1 MMRKFRFHPGRRM
14 RVTSK
19 IITDIFIVIIT
30 YYFAFILRFLDVG
43 IAGIWL
49 QKVFARTII
58 VVAIAYLAPFTF
70 FGLHRGFW
78 RYSSV
83 HDLIQLFKAVAVGFL
98 LSVAGVTYLLGM
110 HEFPRSIFPIHA
122 MLCFFTL
129 GGVRLSTRLI
139 RETISGRITGESKR
153 KRAIIIGAGNASENL
168 VRELLRDPTS
178 QYEPIALVDDD
189 PAKQGREIHGVRVAG
204 TIDDLPRISQE
215 LAPDELIMAVPSAT
229 RHEIKRIMDLCHATG
244 KQFKTTPSL
253 MDIVSERVSVTHIR
267 EVEPGDLLGREK
279 VDLSV
284 EKIAGY
290 VNDATILVT
299 GAGGT
304 IGSELCAQLGCFGPA
319 RLIMLGRGEFSIHK
333 AERRLRSQLENTELL
348 PVIADIR
355 DKNRL
360 KRIMKEYKPI
370 VIFHAAAHK
379 HVGLMELCPDE
390 AVLNNVYGTRNLI
403 EASKESGVRR
413 FVMISTDKAVNPT
426 SFMGATKRICEL
438 IVEAEAQLNDSDMTF
453 SSVRFGNVLESRG
466 SVVPIFRDQ
475 IAAGGPVTVTDP
487 EASRFFMTTSEAA
500 QLVIQ
505 AGGMAKGGEIFV
517 LDMGE
522 PVKIID
528 LARDLI
534 RLYGYEP
541 ERDIEIKFIG
551 LAPGEKLHEEPLSGG
566 KGTHSTEHPKILL
579 AEPDKVNAKKLSEQ
593 LEELHRVAGHGKPA
607 EIARKIKEIVPEFQ
621 HRLLE

>member
-1 MMRKFRFHPGRRM
+1 MKRLIFHPGRKVRIAA
-14 RVTSK
+14 K
-19 IITDIFIVIIT
+19 IAADIVIIAVT

-43 IAGIWL
+43 IAGVWL
-49 QKVFARTII
+49 EKVYLRTLP
-58 VVAIAYLAPFTF
+58 VVVFSYLIPFVF

-83 HDLIQLFKAVAVGFL
+83 HDVVQLFKAVIIGFL
-98 LSVAGVTYLLGM
+98 LSIAGIIYLLGIR
-110 HEFPRSIFPIHA
+110 EFPRSIFPIHA

-487 EASRFFMTTSEAA
+487 EVSRFFMTTSEAA

>member
-1 MMRKFRFHPGRRM
+1 MKRLIFHPGRKVRIAAKI
-14 RVTSK
+14 VT
-19 IITDIFIVIIT
+19 DIVIIAVT
-30 YYFAFILRFLDVG
+30 YYVAFILRFLDVG
-43 IAGIWL
+43 IAGVWL
-49 QKVFARTII
+49 ERVYLRTLPVIVFS
-58 VVAIAYLAPFTF
+58 YLIPFVF
-70 FGLHRGFW
+70 FGLYRGFW

-83 HDLIQLFKAVAVGFL
+83 HDVIQLFKAVIIGFL
-98 LSVAGVTYLLGM
+98 FSIAGIIYLLGIR
-110 HEFPRSIFPIHA
+110 EFPRSIFPIHA
-122 MLCFFTL
+122 MLCLFAL
-129 GGVRLSTRLI
+129 GGIRLSTRLI
-139 RETISGRITGESKR
+139 REAITGRIGGALKR
-153 KRAIIIGAGNASENL
+153 KRAIVIGAGNAAENL
-168 VRELLRDPTS
+168 VRELRRDPTS
-178 QYEPIALVDDD
+178 QYEPVALVDDD

-215 LAPDELIMAVPSAT
+215 LTPDELIMAVPSAT
-229 RHEIKRIMDLCHATG
+229 RQQIKRIMDRCRATS
-244 KQFKTTPSL
+244 KPFKTTPSL

-304 IGSELCAQLGCFGPA
+304 IGSELCAQLGRFGPA

-333 AERRLRSQLENTELL
+333 AIRRLRSQFENTELI

-360 KRIMKEYKPI
+360 KHIMKEYKPI
-370 VIFHAAAHK
+370 VVFHAAAHK
-379 HVGLMELCPDE
+379 HVGLMEFCPDE

-403 EASKESGVRR
+403 EAAKESGVRR

-438 IVEAEAQLNDSDMTF
+438 IVEAEAKLNDSGITF
-453 SSVRFGNVLESRG
+453 SSVRFGNVLQSRG
-466 SVVPIFRDQ
+466 SVVPIFTDQ
-475 IAAGGPVTVTDP
+475 IAQGGPVTVTDP
-487 EASRFFMTTSEAA
+487 EATRFFMTTSEAA

-505 AGGMAKGGEIFV
+505 AGGMSKGGEIFV

-522 PVKIID
+522 PMKIVD

-551 LAPGEKLHEEPLSGG
+551 LAPGEKLHEEPLAGG
-566 KGTHSTEHPKILL
+566 KGTHSTEHPKILI

-593 LEELHRVAGHGKPA
+593 LEELHRVALHGEPT

>member
-1 MMRKFRFHPGRRM
+1 MMRKFRFHPSRRM

-19 IITDIFIVIIT
+19 IITDIFIVVIT

-58 VVAIAYLAPFTF
+58 VVIIAYLAPFVV

-98 LSVAGVTYLLGM
+98 LSIAGVTYLLRM
-110 HEFPRSIFPIHA
+110 HEFPRSIFLIHA
-122 MLCFFTL
+122 MLCFFIL

-139 RETISGRITGESKR
+139 REAITGRIGGTLKR
-153 KRAIIIGAGNASENL
+153 KRAIIIGAGNAAENL
-168 VRELLRDPTS
+168 VRELRRDPTS
-178 QYEPIALVDDD
+178 QYEPVALVDDD
-189 PAKQGREIHGVRVAG
+189 PTKQGREIHGIRVAG
-204 TIDDLPRISQE
+204 TIDDLPRVSQE
-215 LAPDELIMAVPSAT
+215 ITSDELIMAVPSAT
-229 RHEIKRIMDLCHATG
+229 RQQIKRIMDRCRATG
-244 KQFKTTPSL
+244 KPFKTTPSL

-304 IGSELCAQLGCFGPA
+304 IGSELCAQLGRFGPA

-333 AERRLRSQLENTELL
+333 AVRQLRSQLESTELV

-355 DKNRL
+355 DKDRL

-370 VIFHAAAHK
+370 VVFHAAAHK
-379 HVGLMELCPDE
+379 HVGLMEFCPDE
-390 AVLNNVYGTRNLI
+390 AVINNVYGTRNLI
-403 EASKESGVRR
+403 EACKESGVRR

-438 IVEAEAQLNDSDMTF
+438 IVEAESKSNGSGITF
-453 SSVRFGNVLESRG
+453 SSVRFGNVLQSRG

-475 IAAGGPVTVTDP
+475 ITQGGPVTVTDP
-487 EASRFFMTTSEAA
+487 EATRFFMTTSEAA

-505 AGGMAKGGEIFV
+505 AGGMARGGEIFV

-522 PVKIID
+522 PVKIVD

-541 ERDIEIKFIG
+541 ERDIEIKFVG
-551 LAPGEKLHEEPLSGG
+551 LIPGEKLHEEPLAGG
-566 KGTHSTEHPKILL
+566 KGTHSTEHPKILI
-579 AEPDKVNAKKLSEQ
+579 AEPDKVDAKKLLTQ
-593 LEELHRVAGHGKPA
+593 LEELHRVASHGIPV
-607 EIARKIKEIVPEFQ
+607 EIAHKIKEIVPEFQ
-621 HRLLE
+621 HCLLN